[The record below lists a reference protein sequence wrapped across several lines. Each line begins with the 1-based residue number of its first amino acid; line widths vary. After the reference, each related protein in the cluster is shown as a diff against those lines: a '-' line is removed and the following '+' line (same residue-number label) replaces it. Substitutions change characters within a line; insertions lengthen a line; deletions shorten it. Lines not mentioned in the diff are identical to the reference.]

1 MKQHE
6 LKSGEDVCIHC
17 HGTSNTPIECVD
29 RPDVLPFQKEFLEQV
44 GSGITTVCKC
54 DFCQRY
60 ESIAK
65 RNPIIKRNN

>member
-6 LKSGEDVCIHC
+6 LKPGEDVCIHC

-29 RPDVLPFQKEFLEQV
+29 RPEPKHQREDGQDV
-44 GSGITTVCKC
+44 GGTITTLCSC
-54 DFCQRY
+54 PFCLRY
-60 ESIAK
+60 EDIAK